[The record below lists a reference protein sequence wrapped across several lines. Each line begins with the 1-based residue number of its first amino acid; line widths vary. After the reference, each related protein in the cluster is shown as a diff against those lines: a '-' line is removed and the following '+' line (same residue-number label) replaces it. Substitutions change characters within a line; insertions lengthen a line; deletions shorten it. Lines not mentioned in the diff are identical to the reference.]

1 MKNML
6 KEFFSV
12 KGTTPMVV
20 KCIIISL
27 VYAFLNTR
35 VTIWIANVL
44 ENANDYSMMIHYL
57 TLVLIE
63 FTITTVIS
71 FFRNKYTKLI
81 TEVAFTEL
89 SNRVAR
95 KILDSDYDAFTKN
108 GESYMQTILQ
118 STGSVSEAG
127 RLCMDLFNSSVNF
140 IVLTISLCIIEI
152 ELIIPITI
160 IYSIG
165 ALVTY
170 KYSKKI
176 NKIDE
181 KNNKLKHTR
190 NDEVQKIIS
199 GFAEVRSNGTETYH
213 YSRIMKYNNDILDCL
228 IRKTRY
234 VASMNMSFEM
244 VDSFITTVVILFSI
258 VAIPQG
264 LATSVAM
271 TMVIYA
277 WRLLG
282 PLIDIVFTIDEN
294 SARLVDFKKY
304 KEFMDSEITI
314 KDGKIKLES
323 FDSSIRF
330 ENVGFKYRNSD
341 TVLDCISFTVR
352 KGEKI
357 GICGHS
363 GGGKST
369 LMKLIPR
376 FYDTTEGSILIDGI
390 DIKEFTLS
398 SLRNKIG
405 IVHQANYI
413 FKGTI
418 KENIAY
424 GISSVTETDLIAACK
439 KANIYDFIKSL
450 PEGFDTDVGPNGLKL
465 SGGQQQRVSLARIF
479 LNQPDIILLDEA
491 TSALDNES
499 EAIVQ
504 EALNMFSDKTIIT
517 VAHRLSTIK
526 DSDKI
531 FVVDEHKIVESGTHQ
546 ELLDKHGFYY
556 NLYSVKQ

>member
-1 MKNML
+1 
-6 KEFFSV
+6 
-12 KGTTPMVV
+12 
-20 KCIIISL
+20 
-27 VYAFLNTR
+27 
-35 VTIWIANVL
+35 
-44 ENANDYSMMIHYL
+44 
-57 TLVLIE
+57 
-63 FTITTVIS
+63 
-71 FFRNKYTKLI
+71 
-81 TEVAFTEL
+81 
-89 SNRVAR
+89 
-95 KILDSDYDAFTKN
+95 
-108 GESYMQTILQ
+108 
-118 STGSVSEAG
+118 
-127 RLCMDLFNSSVNF
+127 MDLFNSSVNF